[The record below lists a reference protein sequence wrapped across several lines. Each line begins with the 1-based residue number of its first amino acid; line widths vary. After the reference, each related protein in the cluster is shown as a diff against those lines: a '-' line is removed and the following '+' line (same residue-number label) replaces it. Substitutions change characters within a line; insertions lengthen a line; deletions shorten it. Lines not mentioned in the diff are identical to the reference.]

1 MSDVV
6 FKLVADPTQFIAGVR
21 VADNS
26 QIELNKSVDKFG
38 KDSKKVYDDAAKGPD
53 NLGKKTDEVTQKT
66 QSLKSK
72 LRELKAQLADA
83 TDPADI
89 IRLSKEAGKLADQIG
104 DASDAAAVFA
114 TDSPFEAIGNSIGSV
129 AGKLRNLDFKGA
141 SDQSK
146 LLVAATKQLT
156 FKEAVGGLKDLGST
170 FVNIGKSLLMN
181 PIFLIGAAV
190 LLIVTN
196 FDKLKNAGGLVGDTF
211 RSIGDAIEI
220 VLDLGKDFLNFIHL
234 IDSTKKSLE
243 DLIKV
248 NDAMMAN
255 TSARYDSEIAK
266 AKAAGKATE
275 QLEIAK
281 ARSVIYG
288 NIIALNATRES
299 YRLREI
305 DAKTYAEKLQEIGLA
320 SNKASIDL
328 LNAEANAKKAAEE
341 KKKKADED
349 YKKHLE
355 DWNNSIIDLF
365 KKAQQ
370 AELEGRTGQAK
381 IDKQKEISEAELKNL
396 EATIL
401 KKQILAGKGNK
412 FSATQ
417 LEQFKQLQLAIDRKY
432 NTDSIALELQL
443 IQEKSA
449 LRLKEVQNSKQTL
462 DLKQKAFDLETQLQM
477 EQVEAMRKPKGMTD
491 ADFEKTKQIAVLEIK
506 KKAAQD
512 SLNLRLAEMD
522 AETKILTTQAQNEI
536 EILRAKG
543 DAASLAEADRLT
555 GTINSITA
563 NNEKAKNVVIA
574 QNNNLI
580 TDIDKQ
586 IGDLNRALQAFH
598 ITWADIFGVSDSE
611 MKVIEQNLMKVAAI
625 ATKTANDF
633 LNKQDDLLK
642 KELDVIEAK
651 KKANESDIN
660 NLETQLNKQKDL
672 KEAGYAN
679 NFDVLQRELAD
690 KRANQEQQLADERR
704 VKKEQEKVAKERML
718 LQQAQQYSSLVTAI
732 AEVYASVASSGPI
745 GIAIGAVT
753 IAAML
758 ASFAYAQ
765 GQASAAINASDSS
778 FAEGGYTGDG
788 GKYEEAGTVHKGE
801 FVNTKETTKKYRTL
815 LEGMHTD
822 DNAKIELGLRE
833 LLKNTG
839 VSLPDI
845 TRDINNS
852 KNNLRAAELSTIF
865 RTDNS
870 KLSKDVIAIK
880 DHLAILVKQGAED
893 IQVLPNGDRMI
904 KKGSVTRIIKK
915 NG

>member
-6 FKLVADPTQFIAGVR
+6 FKLVADPTMFIQGVR

-26 QIELNKSVDKFG
+26 QAELNKSVDKFG
-38 KDSKKVYDDAAKGPD
+38 KDSKKAYDDAAKGPESY
-53 NLGKKTDEVTQKT
+53 GKKTDEVVTKT

-72 LRELKAQLADA
+72 LRELKAELADA
-83 TDPADI
+83 TDPEDI

-129 AGKLRNLDFKGA
+129 GSKLRNLDFKGA
-141 SDQSK
+141 ADQSK
-146 LLVAATKQLT
+146 LLVAATKSLT
-156 FKEAVGGLKDLGST
+156 FKEAIGGVKDLGT
-170 FVNIGKSLLMN
+170 TLVNMGKSLLMN
-181 PIFLIGAAV
+181 PIFLLGAAIT
-190 LLIVTN
+190 LIVTN
-196 FDKLKNAGGLVGDTF
+196 FDALKNAGGLVGEIF
-211 RSIGDAIEI
+211 GGIGDAISF
-220 VLDLGKDFLNFIHL
+220 VVDNGKELLQVIGL
-234 IDSTKKSLE
+234 IGEAKQTLE
-243 DLIKV
+243 DFEKINNSIIVSIGNK
-248 NDAMMAN
+248 
-255 TSARYDSEIAK
+255 YDMEIAK
-266 AKAAGKATE
+266 AKASGKE
-275 QLEIAK
+275 IVKLEKEKQQEIIKQLDVIQARLVSDHRKGLLDDDKYNEKIIENSRERQAAEIAIMNSETEARKEALAKRQK
-281 ARSVIYG
+281 A
-288 NIIALNATRES
+288 E
-299 YRLREI
+299 
-305 DAKTYAEKLQEIGLA
+305 
-320 SNKASIDL
+320 
-328 LNAEANAKKAAEE
+328 
-341 KKKKADED
+341 
-349 YKKHLE
+349 E
-355 DWNNSIIDLF
+355 DWNNALMDLF
-365 KKAQQ
+365 KRAQA
-370 AELEGRTGQAK
+370 AELESLTGQAK
-381 IDKQKEISEAELKNL
+381 IDKQKEISDAELKNL
-396 EATIL
+396 QATIL
-401 KKQILAGKGNK
+401 KKQILAGKGNE

-417 LEQFKQLQLAIDRKY
+417 LEQFKQLKLAIDRKY
-432 NTDSIALELQL
+432 NVDSIALELQL

-449 LRLKEVQNSKQTL
+449 LRLKDAQNSKQSL
-462 DLKQKAFDLETQLQM
+462 DFKQKAFDLETQMQL

-512 SLNLRLAEMD
+512 SLNIRLAEMD

-536 EILRAKG
+536 DILRAKG

-563 NNEKAKNVVIA
+563 NNEKAKQVVIA

-586 IGDLNRALQAFH
+586 IGDLNRSLQAFH
-598 ITWADIFGVSDSE
+598 INWADIFGVSESE
-611 MKVIEQNLMKVAAI
+611 MKVIEQNLMKIASI
-625 ATKTANDF
+625 ATKAANDF
-633 LNKQDDLLK
+633 LNSQDNLLK

-651 KKANESDIN
+651 KKANESDIS

-679 NFDVLQRELAD
+679 NFDVLQRELED
-690 KRANQEQQLADERR
+690 KRANQAQQLEDE
-704 VKKEQEKVAKERML
+704 KKLKLEQEKIAKERML

-822 DNAKIELGLRE
+822 DNAKIELGLHK

-845 TRDINNS
+845 TKDINNS
-852 KNNLRAAELSTIF
+852 KNNLRTAELRTIF
-865 RTDNS
+865 KQDNS
-870 KLSKDVIAIK
+870 KLSKEVVAIK
-880 DHLAILVKQGAED
+880 ESLALLVKQGAED
-893 IQVLPNGDRMI
+893 IQLMPNGDRMI
-904 KKGSVTRIIKK
+904 RKGSVTRIIKK

>member
-6 FKLVADPTQFIAGVR
+6 FKLVADPSLFIQGVR

-26 QIELNKSVDKFG
+26 QAELNKSVDKFG
-38 KDSKKVYDDAAKGPD
+38 KDSKKAYDDAAKGPESY
-53 NLGKKTDEVTQKT
+53 GKKTDEVVTKT

-72 LRELKAQLADA
+72 LRELKAELADA
-83 TDPADI
+83 TDPEDI

-129 AGKLRNLDFKGA
+129 GSKLRNLDFKGA
-141 SDQSK
+141 ADQSK
-146 LLVAATKQLT
+146 LLVAATKSLT
-156 FKEAVGGLKDLGST
+156 FKEAIGGVKDLGT
-170 FVNIGKSLLMN
+170 TLVNMGKSLLMN
-181 PIFLIGAAV
+181 PIFLLGAAIT
-190 LLIVTN
+190 LIVTN
-196 FDKLKNAGGLVGDTF
+196 FDALKNAGGLVGEIF
-211 RSIGDAIEI
+211 GGIGDAISF
-220 VLDLGKDFLNFIHL
+220 VVDKGKELLQVIGL
-234 IDSTKKSLE
+234 IGEAKQTLE
-243 DLIKV
+243 DFEKINNSIIASIGNK
-248 NDAMMAN
+248 
-255 TSARYDSEIAK
+255 YDMEIAK
-266 AKAAGKATE
+266 AKASGKE
-275 QLEIAK
+275 IVKLEKEKQQEIIKQLDVIRARLVSDQRKGLLDVDKYNEKIIENSRERQAAEIAIMNSETEARKEALAKRQK
-281 ARSVIYG
+281 A
-288 NIIALNATRES
+288 E
-299 YRLREI
+299 
-305 DAKTYAEKLQEIGLA
+305 
-320 SNKASIDL
+320 
-328 LNAEANAKKAAEE
+328 
-341 KKKKADED
+341 
-349 YKKHLE
+349 E
-355 DWNNSIIDLF
+355 DWNNALMDLF
-365 KKAQQ
+365 KRAQA
-370 AELEGRTGQAK
+370 AELESLTGQAK
-381 IDKQKEISEAELKNL
+381 IDKQKEISDAELKNL
-396 EATIL
+396 QATIL
-401 KKQILAGKGNK
+401 KKQILAGKGNE

-417 LEQFKQLQLAIDRKY
+417 LEQFKQLKLAIDRKY
-432 NTDSIALELQL
+432 NVDSIALELQL

-449 LRLKEVQNSKQTL
+449 LRLKDAQNSKQSL
-462 DLKQKAFDLETQLQM
+462 DFKQKAFDLEAQMQL

-512 SLNLRLAEMD
+512 SLNIRLAEMD

-536 EILRAKG
+536 DILRAKG

-563 NNEKAKNVVIA
+563 NNEKAKQVVIA

-586 IGDLNRALQAFH
+586 IGDLNRSLQAFH
-598 ITWADIFGVSDSE
+598 INWADIFGVSESE
-611 MKVIEQNLMKVAAI
+611 MKVIEQNLMKIASI
-625 ATKTANDF
+625 ATKAANDF
-633 LNKQDDLLK
+633 LNSQDNLLK

-651 KKANESDIN
+651 KKANESDIS

-679 NFDVLQRELAD
+679 NFDVLQRELED
-690 KRANQEQQLADERR
+690 KRANQAQQLEDE
-704 VKKEQEKVAKERML
+704 KKLKLEQEKIAKERML

-788 GKYEEAGTVHKGE
+788 GKYEEAGVVHKGE
-801 FVNTKETTKKYRTL
+801 FVSKKETTKKYRTL
-815 LEGMHTD
+815 LEGMHTE
-822 DNAKIELGLRE
+822 DNAKIELGLHK

-845 TRDINNS
+845 TKDINNS
-852 KNNLRAAELSTIF
+852 KNNLRTAELRTIF
-865 RTDNS
+865 KQDNS
-870 KLSKDVIAIK
+870 KLSKEVVAIK
-880 DHLAILVKQGAED
+880 ESLALLVKQGAED
-893 IQVLPNGDRMI
+893 IQLMPNGDRMI
-904 KKGSVTRIIKK
+904 RKGSVTRIIKK

>member
-6 FKLVADPTQFIAGVR
+6 FKLVADPSLFIQGVR

-26 QIELNKSVDKFG
+26 QAELNKSVDKFG
-38 KDSKKVYDDAAKGPD
+38 KDSKKAYDDAAKGPESY
-53 NLGKKTDEVTQKT
+53 GKKTDEVVTKT

-72 LRELKAQLADA
+72 LRELKAELADA
-83 TDPADI
+83 TDPEDI

-129 AGKLRNLDFKGA
+129 GSKLRNLDFKGA
-141 SDQSK
+141 ADQSK
-146 LLVAATKQLT
+146 LLVAATKSLT
-156 FKEAVGGLKDLGST
+156 FKEAIGGVKDLGT
-170 FVNIGKSLLMN
+170 TLVNMGKSLLMN
-181 PIFLIGAAV
+181 PIFLLGAAIT
-190 LLIVTN
+190 LIVTN
-196 FDKLKNAGGLVGDTF
+196 FDALKNAGGLVGEIF
-211 RSIGDAIEI
+211 GGIGDAISF
-220 VLDLGKDFLNFIHL
+220 VVDKGKELLQVIGL
-234 IDSTKKSLE
+234 IGEAKQTLE
-243 DLIKV
+243 DFEKINNSIIASIGNK
-248 NDAMMAN
+248 
-255 TSARYDSEIAK
+255 YDMEIAK
-266 AKAAGKATE
+266 AKASGKE
-275 QLEIAK
+275 IVKLEKEKQQEIIKQLDVIRARLVSDQRKGLLDVDKYNEKIIENSRERQAAEIAIMNSETEARKEALAKRQK
-281 ARSVIYG
+281 A
-288 NIIALNATRES
+288 E
-299 YRLREI
+299 
-305 DAKTYAEKLQEIGLA
+305 
-320 SNKASIDL
+320 
-328 LNAEANAKKAAEE
+328 
-341 KKKKADED
+341 
-349 YKKHLE
+349 E
-355 DWNNSIIDLF
+355 DWNNALMDLF
-365 KKAQQ
+365 KRAQA
-370 AELEGRTGQAK
+370 AELESLTGQAK
-381 IDKQKEISEAELKNL
+381 IDKQKEISDAELKNL
-396 EATIL
+396 QATIL
-401 KKQILAGKGNK
+401 KKQILAGKGNE

-417 LEQFKQLQLAIDRKY
+417 LEQFKQLKLAIDRKY
-432 NTDSIALELQL
+432 NVDSIALELQL

-449 LRLKEVQNSKQTL
+449 LRLKDAQNSKQSL
-462 DLKQKAFDLETQLQM
+462 DFKQKAFDLETQMQL

-512 SLNLRLAEMD
+512 SLNIRLAEMD

-536 EILRAKG
+536 DILRAKG

-563 NNEKAKNVVIA
+563 NNEKAKQVVIA

-586 IGDLNRALQAFH
+586 IGDLNRSLQAFH
-598 ITWADIFGVSDSE
+598 INWADIFGVSESE
-611 MKVIEQNLMKVAAI
+611 MKVIEQNLMKIASI
-625 ATKTANDF
+625 ATKAANDF
-633 LNKQDDLLK
+633 LNSQDNLLK

-651 KKANESDIN
+651 KKANESDIS

-679 NFDVLQRELAD
+679 NFDVLQRELED
-690 KRANQEQQLADERR
+690 KRANQAQQLEDE
-704 VKKEQEKVAKERML
+704 KKLKLEQEKIAKERML

-822 DNAKIELGLRE
+822 DNAKIELGLHK

-845 TRDINNS
+845 TKDINNS
-852 KNNLRAAELSTIF
+852 KNNLRTAELRTIF
-865 RTDNS
+865 KQDNS
-870 KLSKDVIAIK
+870 KLSKEVVAIK
-880 DHLAILVKQGAED
+880 ESLALLVKQGAED
-893 IQVLPNGDRMI
+893 IQLMPNGDRMI
-904 KKGSVTRIIKK
+904 RKGSVTRIIKK

>member
-6 FKLVADPTQFIAGVR
+6 FKLVADPSLFIQGVR

-26 QIELNKSVDKFG
+26 QAELNKSVDKFG
-38 KDSKKVYDDAAKGPD
+38 KDSKKAYDDAAKGPEGY
-53 NLGKKTDEVTQKT
+53 GKKTDEVVTKT

-72 LRELKAQLADA
+72 LRELKAELADA
-83 TDPADI
+83 TDPEDI

-129 AGKLRNLDFKGA
+129 GSKLRNLDFKGA
-141 SDQSK
+141 ADQSK
-146 LLVAATKQLT
+146 LLVAATKSLT
-156 FKEAVGGLKDLGST
+156 FKEAIGGVKDLGT
-170 FVNIGKSLLMN
+170 TLVNMGKSLLMN
-181 PIFLIGAAV
+181 PIFLLGAAIT
-190 LLIVTN
+190 LIVTN
-196 FDKLKNAGGLVGDTF
+196 FDALKNAGGLVGEIF
-211 RSIGDAIEI
+211 GGIGDAISF
-220 VLDLGKDFLNFIHL
+220 VVDKGKELLQVIGL
-234 IDSTKKSLE
+234 IGEAKQTLE
-243 DLIKV
+243 DFEKINNSIIASIGNK
-248 NDAMMAN
+248 
-255 TSARYDSEIAK
+255 YDMEIAK
-266 AKAAGKATE
+266 AKASGKE
-275 QLEIAK
+275 IVKLEKEKQQEIIKQLDVIQARLVSDQRKGLLDVDKYNEKIIENSRERQAAEIAIMNSETEARKEALAKRQK
-281 ARSVIYG
+281 A
-288 NIIALNATRES
+288 E
-299 YRLREI
+299 
-305 DAKTYAEKLQEIGLA
+305 
-320 SNKASIDL
+320 
-328 LNAEANAKKAAEE
+328 
-341 KKKKADED
+341 
-349 YKKHLE
+349 E
-355 DWNNSIIDLF
+355 DWNNALMDLF
-365 KKAQQ
+365 KRAQA
-370 AELEGRTGQAK
+370 AELESLTGQAK
-381 IDKQKEISEAELKNL
+381 IDKQKEISDAELKNL
-396 EATIL
+396 QATIL
-401 KKQILAGKGNK
+401 KKQILAGKGNE

-417 LEQFKQLQLAIDRKY
+417 LEQFKQLKLAIDRKY
-432 NTDSIALELQL
+432 NVDSIALELQL

-449 LRLKEVQNSKQTL
+449 LRLKDAQNSKQSL
-462 DLKQKAFDLETQLQM
+462 DFKQKAFDLETQMQL

-512 SLNLRLAEMD
+512 SLNIRLAEMD

-536 EILRAKG
+536 DILRAKG

-563 NNEKAKNVVIA
+563 NNEKAKQVVIA

-586 IGDLNRALQAFH
+586 IGDLNRSLQAFH
-598 ITWADIFGVSDSE
+598 INWADIFGVSESE
-611 MKVIEQNLMKVAAI
+611 MKVIEQNLMKIASI
-625 ATKTANDF
+625 ATKAANDF
-633 LNKQDDLLK
+633 LNSQDNLLK

-651 KKANESDIN
+651 KKANESDIS

-679 NFDVLQRELAD
+679 NFDVLQRELED
-690 KRANQEQQLADERR
+690 KRANQAQQLEDE
-704 VKKEQEKVAKERML
+704 KKLKLEQEKIAKERML

-788 GKYEEAGTVHKGE
+788 GKYEEAGVVHKGE
-801 FVNTKETTKKYRTL
+801 FVSKKETTKKYRTL
-815 LEGMHTD
+815 LEGMHTE
-822 DNAKIELGLRE
+822 DNAKIELGLHK

-845 TRDINNS
+845 TKDINNS
-852 KNNLRAAELSTIF
+852 KNNLRTAELRTIF
-865 RTDNS
+865 KQDNS
-870 KLSKDVIAIK
+870 KLSKEVVAIK
-880 DHLAILVKQGAED
+880 ESLALLVKQGAED
-893 IQVLPNGDRMI
+893 IQLMPNGDRMI
-904 KKGSVTRIIKK
+904 RKGSVTRIIKK

>member
-6 FKLVADPTQFIAGVR
+6 FKLVADPTMFIQGVR

-26 QIELNKSVDKFG
+26 QAELNKSVDKFG
-38 KDSKKVYDDAAKGPD
+38 KDSKKAYDDAAKGPESY
-53 NLGKKTDEVTQKT
+53 GKKTDEVVTKT

-72 LRELKAQLADA
+72 LRELKAELADA
-83 TDPADI
+83 TDPEDI

-129 AGKLRNLDFKGA
+129 GSKLRNLDFKGA
-141 SDQSK
+141 ADQSK
-146 LLVAATKQLT
+146 LLVAATKSLT
-156 FKEAVGGLKDLGST
+156 FKEAIGGVKDLGT
-170 FVNIGKSLLMN
+170 TLVNMGKSLLMN
-181 PIFLIGAAV
+181 PIFLLGAAIT
-190 LLIVTN
+190 LIVTN
-196 FDKLKNAGGLVGDTF
+196 FDALKNAGGLVGEIF
-211 RSIGDAIEI
+211 GGIGDAISF
-220 VLDLGKDFLNFIHL
+220 VVDKGKELLQVIGL
-234 IDSTKKSLE
+234 IGEAKQTLE
-243 DLIKV
+243 DFEKINNSIIASIGNK
-248 NDAMMAN
+248 
-255 TSARYDSEIAK
+255 YDMEIAK
-266 AKAAGKATE
+266 AKASGKE
-275 QLEIAK
+275 IVKLEKEKQQEIIKQLDVIQARLVSDQRKGLLDVDKYNEKIIENSRERQAAEIAIMNSETEARKEALAKRQK
-281 ARSVIYG
+281 A
-288 NIIALNATRES
+288 E
-299 YRLREI
+299 
-305 DAKTYAEKLQEIGLA
+305 
-320 SNKASIDL
+320 
-328 LNAEANAKKAAEE
+328 
-341 KKKKADED
+341 
-349 YKKHLE
+349 E
-355 DWNNSIIDLF
+355 DWNNALMDLF
-365 KKAQQ
+365 KRAQA
-370 AELEGRTGQAK
+370 AELESLTGQAK
-381 IDKQKEISEAELKNL
+381 IDKQKEISDAELKNL
-396 EATIL
+396 QATIL
-401 KKQILAGKGNK
+401 KKQILAGKGNE

-417 LEQFKQLQLAIDRKY
+417 LEQFKQLKLAIDRKY
-432 NTDSIALELQL
+432 NVDSIALELQL

-449 LRLKEVQNSKQTL
+449 LRLKDAQNSKQSL
-462 DLKQKAFDLETQLQM
+462 DFKQKAFDLETQMQL

-512 SLNLRLAEMD
+512 SLNIRLAEMD

-536 EILRAKG
+536 DILRAKG

-563 NNEKAKNVVIA
+563 NNEKAKQVVIA

-586 IGDLNRALQAFH
+586 IGDLNRSLQAFH
-598 ITWADIFGVSDSE
+598 INWADIFGVSESE
-611 MKVIEQNLMKVAAI
+611 MKVIEQNLMKIASI
-625 ATKTANDF
+625 ATKAANDF
-633 LNKQDDLLK
+633 LNSQDNLLK

-651 KKANESDIN
+651 KKANESDIS

-679 NFDVLQRELAD
+679 NFDVLQRELED
-690 KRANQEQQLADERR
+690 KRANQAQQLEDE
-704 VKKEQEKVAKERML
+704 KKLKLEQEKIAKERML

-822 DNAKIELGLRE
+822 DNAKIELGLHK

-845 TRDINNS
+845 TKDINNS
-852 KNNLRAAELSTIF
+852 KNNLRTAELRTIF
-865 RTDNS
+865 KQDNS
-870 KLSKDVIAIK
+870 KLSKEVVAIK
-880 DHLAILVKQGAED
+880 ESLALLVKQGAED
-893 IQVLPNGDRMI
+893 IQLMPNGDRMI
-904 KKGSVTRIIKK
+904 RKGSVTRIIKK

>member
-6 FKLVADPTQFIAGVR
+6 FKLVADPSLFIQGVR

-26 QIELNKSVDKFG
+26 QAELNKSVDKFG
-38 KDSKKVYDDAAKGPD
+38 KDSKKAYDDAAKGPEGY
-53 NLGKKTDEVTQKT
+53 GKKTDEVVTKT

-72 LRELKAQLADA
+72 LRELKAELADA
-83 TDPADI
+83 TDPEDI

-129 AGKLRNLDFKGA
+129 GSKLRNLDFKGA
-141 SDQSK
+141 ADQSK
-146 LLVAATKQLT
+146 LLVAATKSLT
-156 FKEAVGGLKDLGST
+156 FKEAIGGVKDLGT
-170 FVNIGKSLLMN
+170 TLVNMGKSLLMN
-181 PIFLIGAAV
+181 PIFLLGAAIT
-190 LLIVTN
+190 LIVTN
-196 FDKLKNAGGLVGDTF
+196 FDALKNAGGLVGEIF
-211 RSIGDAIEI
+211 GGIGDAISF
-220 VLDLGKDFLNFIHL
+220 VVDKGKELLQVIGL
-234 IDSTKKSLE
+234 IGEAKQTLE
-243 DLIKV
+243 DFEKINNSIIASIGNK
-248 NDAMMAN
+248 
-255 TSARYDSEIAK
+255 YDMEIAK
-266 AKAAGKATE
+266 AKASGKE
-275 QLEIAK
+275 IVKLEKEKQQEIIKQLDVIQARLVSDHRKGLLDVDKYNEKIIENSRERQAAEIAIMNSETEARKEALAKRQK
-281 ARSVIYG
+281 A
-288 NIIALNATRES
+288 E
-299 YRLREI
+299 
-305 DAKTYAEKLQEIGLA
+305 
-320 SNKASIDL
+320 
-328 LNAEANAKKAAEE
+328 
-341 KKKKADED
+341 
-349 YKKHLE
+349 E
-355 DWNNSIIDLF
+355 DWNNALMDLF
-365 KKAQQ
+365 KRAQA
-370 AELEGRTGQAK
+370 AELESLTGQAK
-381 IDKQKEISEAELKNL
+381 IDKQKEISDAELKNL
-396 EATIL
+396 QATIL
-401 KKQILAGKGNK
+401 KKQILAGKGNE

-417 LEQFKQLQLAIDRKY
+417 LEQFKQLKLAIDRKY
-432 NTDSIALELQL
+432 NVDSVALELQL

-449 LRLKEVQNSKQTL
+449 LRLKDAQNSKQSL
-462 DLKQKAFDLETQLQM
+462 DFKQKAFDLETQMQL

-512 SLNLRLAEMD
+512 SLNIRLAEMD

-536 EILRAKG
+536 DILRAKG

-563 NNEKAKNVVIA
+563 NNEKAKQVVIA

-586 IGDLNRALQAFH
+586 IGDLNRSLQAFH
-598 ITWADIFGVSDSE
+598 INWADIFGVSESE
-611 MKVIEQNLMKVAAI
+611 MKVIEQNLMKIASI
-625 ATKTANDF
+625 ATKAANDF
-633 LNKQDDLLK
+633 LNSQDNLLK

-651 KKANESDIN
+651 KKANESDIS

-679 NFDVLQRELAD
+679 NFDVLQRELED
-690 KRANQEQQLADERR
+690 KRANQAQQLEDE
-704 VKKEQEKVAKERML
+704 KKLKLEQEKIAKERML

-822 DNAKIELGLRE
+822 DNAKIELGLHK

-845 TRDINNS
+845 TKDINNS
-852 KNNLRAAELSTIF
+852 KNNLRTAELRTIF
-865 RTDNS
+865 KQDNS
-870 KLSKDVIAIK
+870 KLSKEVVAIK
-880 DHLAILVKQGAED
+880 ESLALLVKQGAED
-893 IQVLPNGDRMI
+893 IQLMPNGDRMI
-904 KKGSVTRIIKK
+904 RKGSVTRIIKK